1 MVAKKGA
8 EKKNTKVA
16 PAKKSAAK
24 VNVAKAAAKKAPAKK
39 VNVTKAAA
47 KKAPTKKLNVT
58 KVAAKKAP
66 AKKVIVTKAAAKK
79 APAKKVIVTKAAA
92 KKAPT
97 KKVIVEK
104 AVVEKA
110 PVKNNAKPVAKA
122 KTTTVKK
129 TVKVVSA
136 KHSNMVIAEVVPEP
150 VSLIPPTP
158 RNKVKSILVT
168 QPKPESEKS
177 PYFDLAKKCNIKVD
191 FREFIHVEGISASD
205 FRRDRINILD
215 YSAVI
220 FTSRNAA
227 DHYFRMCQEMRIT
240 VPESMKY
247 FCISESTA
255 YYLQKY
261 VIFRKRKIFHGK
273 QTFADMMDVIKKH
286 KDDKFLLPCTDIAN
300 VEGSELLEKA
310 KIRYAKA
317 VIYKTVCSD
326 LSDLANV
333 NYDVIVFFS
342 PSGIKS
348 LFQNF
353 PDFKQNLTRIA
364 AFGAST
370 SKAAEEAN
378 LHVDIKAPNPQAP
391 SMTMALEQYITS
403 VNKGK

>member
-1 MVAKKGA
+1 MKAKNILVAKKGSQKNSTKA
-8 EKKNTKVA
+8 VASTKKTATK
-16 PAKKSAAK
+16 
-24 VNVAKAAAKKAPAKK
+24 AKAADVKPA
-39 VNVTKAAA
+39 
-47 KKAPTKKLNVT
+47 
-58 KVAAKKAP
+58 
-66 AKKVIVTKAAAKK
+66 
-79 APAKKVIVTKAAA
+79 
-92 KKAPT
+92 
-97 KKVIVEK
+97 
-104 AVVEKA
+104 KA
-110 PVKNNAKPVAKA
+110 PVKKAKAPVKSEVKPVKKEKAIAVKTAKPVAPKKAVKA
-122 KTTTVKK
+122 KVAKPAETAQ
-129 TVKVVSA
+129 VVS
-136 KHSNMVIAEVVPEP
+136 EP
-150 VSLIPPTP
+150 VKTNTAPPTP

-168 QPKPESEKS
+168 QPKPEGDKS
-177 PYFDLAKKCNIKVD
+177 PYYDLAKKCNVKVD
-191 FREFIHVEGISASD
+191 FREFIHVEGISASE

-240 VPESMKY
+240 VPETMKY

-300 VEGSELLEKA
+300 VEGAELLEKA

-342 PSGIKS
+342 PSGVKS

-364 AFGAST
+364 AFGAT
-370 SKAAEEAN
+370 TAKAVEDAN
-378 LHVDIKAPNPQAP
+378 LYVDIKAPNPQAP
-391 SMTMALEQYITS
+391 SMTMALEQYITA

>member
-1 MVAKKGA
+1 MVAKKGTQKKITKTASKKAALKTKA
-8 EKKNTKVA
+8 ENPKSAKVVVKKAATKTAVA
-16 PAKKSAAK
+16 PK
-24 VNVAKAAAKKAPAKK
+24 
-39 VNVTKAAA
+39 
-47 KKAPTKKLNVT
+47 
-58 KVAAKKAP
+58 KVAAKKVA
-66 AKKVIVTKAAAKK
+66 AKKVVAPKKLAAKK
-79 APAKKVIVTKAAA
+79 VEAPKKDTPKKVEA
-92 KKAPT
+92 T
-97 KKVIVEK
+97 KKVVIAKTKKASPKKTEDTKKVAIAAPKKTKATKTK
-104 AVVEKA
+104 AVEEEA
-110 PVKNNAKPVAKA
+110 
-122 KTTTVKK
+122 
-129 TVKVVSA
+129 
-136 KHSNMVIAEVVPEP
+136 VIAEP
-150 VSLIPPTP
+150 VNVSTAPPTP

-191 FREFIHVEGISASD
+191 FREFIHVEGIAATD

-240 VPESMKY
+240 VPETMKY

-300 VEGSELLEKA
+300 VEGAELLEKA

-364 AFGAST
+364 AFGAT
-370 SKAAEEAN
+370 TAKAVEDAD
-378 LHVDIKAPNPQAP
+378 LYVDIKAPNPLAP

>member
-1 MVAKKGA
+1 MVAKKGT
-8 EKKNTKVA
+8 EKKNKKAVAKKVA
-16 PAKKSAAK
+16 VKTKTVTKIAKATKAKDTKPAKLAVKST
-24 VNVAKAAAKKAPAKK
+24 AAKK
-39 VNVTKAAA
+39 T
-47 KKAPTKKLNVT
+47 
-58 KVAAKKAP
+58 VAAKK
-66 AKKVIVTKAAAKK
+66 VS
-79 APAKKVIVTKAAA
+79 
-92 KKAPT
+92 T
-97 KKVIVEK
+97 KKV
-104 AVVEKA
+104 VV
-110 PVKNNAKPVAKA
+110 
-122 KTTTVKK
+122 VKK
-129 TVKVVSA
+129 TAVAAPKKTKNIENLAVKSKVVKA
-136 KHSNMVIAEVVPEP
+136 KVAKGKAVEVQVVTAEPIRVNTA
-150 VSLIPPTP
+150 PPTP

-168 QPKPESEKS
+168 QPKPEGEKS

-191 FREFIHVEGISASD
+191 FREFIHVEGISATD

-227 DHYFRMCQEMRIT
+227 DHYFRICQEMRIT
-240 VPESMKY
+240 VPETMKY

-300 VEGSELLEKA
+300 IEGAELLEKA

-342 PSGIKS
+342 PSGVKS

-364 AFGAST
+364 AFGAT
-370 SKAAEEAN
+370 TAKAVEDAD
-378 LHVDIKAPNPQAP
+378 LYVDIKAPNPLAP
-391 SMTMALEQYITS
+391 SMTMALEQYITA